1 MSRWLTVDLWKVH
14 RSLTLRPFCEWLWNT
29 GVLNCHL
36 VLLFPP
42 IFHCHAVSSCHWLSC
57 LFLNQCCP
65 QFHHLVYFY
74 SAVRLWSVYQ
84 SSVQVDKTLRT
95 LKTLHE
101 TSTWFVKVSLV
112 SQKPFCFLCGV
123 ICAPDGWGHRMK
135 DALSHSQPCWLETEM
150 LLSWPR
156 DVTSKVRML
165 FKLHCILFS
174 VSYIPLRFLKN
185 SIKTLV
191 GKDFKTLLPLSHNNL
206 IYRENSLMP
215 SNLFSFAFTV
225 RQDKCLKHNF

>member
-1 MSRWLTVDLWKVH
+1 MNDSEILEFWTVILYYFFPH
-14 RSLTLRPFCEWLWNT
+14 LSLSCSQ
-29 GVLNCHL
+29 
-36 VLLFPP
+36 LLPLALL
-42 IFHCHAVSSCHWLSC
+42 AVSKSVLPTVSPSC
-57 LFLNQCCP
+57 LFL
-65 QFHHLVYFY
+65 

-123 ICAPDGWGHRMK
+123 ICAPDGWGHGMK

-156 DVTSKVRML
+156 GVTSKVRML

>member
-1 MSRWLTVDLWKVH
+1 MSRWLTVAFMKSSQVSNTEAFLWM
-14 RSLTLRPFCEWLWNT
+14 TLKYWSFEL
-29 GVLNCHL
+29 
-36 VLLFPP
+36 
-42 IFHCHAVSSCHWLSC
+42 SSCITFFLHLSLSC
-57 LFLNQCCP
+57 SQLLPLALLPVSKSVLPTVSPSCFFL
-65 QFHHLVYFY
+65 

-123 ICAPDGWGHRMK
+123 ICAPDGWGHGMK

-156 DVTSKVRML
+156 GVTSKVRML

>member
-1 MSRWLTVDLWKVH
+1 MSRWVTVAFMKSSQVSNTEGFLWM
-14 RSLTLRPFCEWLWNT
+14 TLNYWSFEPSSCITFS
-29 GVLNCHL
+29 
-36 VLLFPP
+36 P
-42 IFHCHAVSSCHWLSC
+42 IFYCHAVNSCHWLSC

-65 QFHHLVYFY
+65 QLHRLVYFY

-101 TSTWFVKVSLV
+101 TSTWFLKASLV

-123 ICAPDGWGHRMK
+123 ICASDGWGHGMK
-135 DALSHSQPCWLETEM
+135 DAISHSQPCWLETEM
-150 LLSWPR
+150 LLSWSR
-156 DVTSKVRML
+156 GVTSKVRML

-191 GKDFKTLLPLSHNNL
+191 SKYFKTLLPLSHNNL

-215 SNLFSFAFTV
+215 SNLFSFAFAV
-225 RQDKCLKHNF
+225 RQDKWLKYNF